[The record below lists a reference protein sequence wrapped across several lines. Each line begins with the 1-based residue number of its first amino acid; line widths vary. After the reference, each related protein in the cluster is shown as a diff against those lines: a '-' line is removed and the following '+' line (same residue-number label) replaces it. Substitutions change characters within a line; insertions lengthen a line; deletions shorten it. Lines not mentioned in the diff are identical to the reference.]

1 MKKSDIT
8 KIPDYYDRYISLVE
22 DIEILDAFDKSIEQ
36 IQQIDME
43 QLLLLGDRVYAPE
56 KWTIKQIIQH
66 ITDTERI
73 FTERTTRFARQDGV
87 TPQGFD
93 ENLFAENAKVDHRT
107 LESLLNEMK
116 AVRLASRAMFEGFD
130 DETIQNSGN
139 NYNTE
144 MSVLAMGYTMIG
156 HQIHHFNIIKERYLP
171 LLQG

>member
-22 DIEILDAFDKSIEQ
+22 DIEIVDAFDKSIEQ

-107 LESLLNEMK
+107 LESLLNEM
-116 AVRLASRAMFEGFD
+116 
-130 DETIQNSGN
+130 
-139 NYNTE
+139 
-144 MSVLAMGYTMIG
+144 
-156 HQIHHFNIIKERYLP
+156 
-171 LLQG
+171 

>member
-8 KIPDYYDRYISLVE
+8 KMPDYYDRYINLVE
-22 DIEILDAFDKSIEQ
+22 DIELLDAFDKSIEH

-66 ITDTERI
+66 ITDTERV

-93 ENLFAENAKVDHRT
+93 ENL
-107 LESLLNEMK
+107 LLK
-116 AVRLASRAMFEGFD
+116 
-130 DETIQNSGN
+130 TQ
-139 NYNTE
+139 
-144 MSVLAMGYTMIG
+144 
-156 HQIHHFNIIKERYLP
+156 K
-171 LLQG
+171 